1 MLMREAIAQWLEA
14 QDDGG
19 SYAPIGKRG
28 AEAAAEELL
37 EYMREHVAYPSA
49 RAFFFS
55 CRDRTILDTA
65 ERRRL
70 KEAER
75 KRIDRLASKGVR
87 VCRVTG
93 IACRC
98 SCPLDEC
105 HTSFSQGVTIT

>member
-75 KRIDRLASKGVR
+75 KRVNRLVEKGVH
-87 VCRVTG
+87 VCHWTG
-93 IACRC
+93 TACLRD
-98 SCPLDEC
+98 CPPDTCGYQL
-105 HTSFSQGVTIT
+105 